1 MSRLGKKPVEVPAN
15 VKVETSP
22 GKVVVSSGGKSL
34 TLTHR
39 PEVSVA
45 FDPAKRLVKVSID
58 PKDEQNSQVRAFW
71 GSTRAHVANMVRG
84 VTQGF
89 EKKLEVVGVGYAA
102 TVGGK
107 TLDLKVGFANTIK
120 VPIPVGLEV
129 SVDKQFITVKGA
141 DRGTVGQ
148 FAAEVRSKRK
158 PEPYNSKGIKYA
170 DEVIRK
176 KQGKAFGA

>member
-22 GKVVVSSGGKSL
+22 GKVIVSSGSKSL
-34 TLTHR
+34 TLMHR
-39 PEVSVA
+39 PEVKVV
-45 FDPAKRLVKVSID
+45 FDPTKRLVNVSID
-58 PKDEQNSQVRAFW
+58 PGDEENSQVRAFW
-71 GSTRAHVANMVRG
+71 GSTRAHIANMVRG

-89 EKKLEVVGVGYAA
+89 EKKLEVVGVGYTAA
-102 TVGGK
+102 VAGK
-107 TLDLKVGFANTIK
+107 TLDLKVGFANTIR
-120 VPIPVGLEV
+120 VPIPAGLDV
-129 SVDKQFITVKGA
+129 SVDKQVITVRGA
-141 DRGTVGQ
+141 DRGAVGQ

-158 PEPYNSKGIKYA
+158 PEPYNSKGIKYV